1 MRPIVVFVA
10 MLFSLSAVFA
20 QSSIQ
25 LSPWQPAVSIDGRA
39 LRYPF
44 AGGLNNPQVC
54 AIDLNN
60 DNLQDLYIFDRTGN
74 VQLFFENQGQPG
86 QPFYVYAPQWEAQ
99 FPPLT
104 DWVLLRDYNGDGIE
118 DIFAYGDAPFSG
130 VRVYR
135 GYYTSDNKIA
145 FSRYNFNNPLNL
157 IYIPLQTGG
166 ETQLYISAIDYPAVD
181 DLDCDGDLDMATFNI
196 NGGYAELYKNFS
208 VEMGYGRDSLIYRL
222 ADDCWGGFYE
232 SGIGGNQVDLSPTA
246 NGCSGNFQGG
256 GGEAVTFRH
265 AGSTLLTFDADND
278 GDKDLVLGDL
288 SYAHLN
294 FLTNGGNCAN
304 AWFVDQDLIYPSY
317 NVPAE
322 LIYFPVSFYVDIN
335 GDGHRDLLAA
345 PNQKG
350 GSQDVECL
358 WLYENTGADA
368 QPDFSLLTRRWL
380 VDEMID
386 LGTGA
391 LPFPVD
397 YNADGL
403 LDIVVG
409 NNSFF
414 QISGNKDARLL
425 LFKNVGTPTDPAFE
439 LVDDDYLGFSQYSN
453 SSFWFAP
460 AFGDLDS
467 DGDLDLLVGEQ
478 NGRLFYAQNT
488 AGAGQPLAFGP
499 VQYSYMN
506 ISIGQ
511 ASVPRLIDLN
521 RDGLMDLVVGERSGN
536 LNYFQN
542 QGTPTQPT
550 FNSDFSV
557 SPNIQ
562 LMGGVDTRVPGSTIG
577 YAAPWFL
584 DYGQQVQVLTGT
596 NTGRLEW
603 YGDVLGN
610 LTGTFSLIEETFAGL
625 NAGSQTCPV
634 MADWNNDG
642 QLDLLVGNQ
651 RGGLQFFQTNIT
663 TEGIVGLNTVA
674 EAPDARVFPNPASQE
689 ITVSWAVDGRY
700 AATLYD
706 LNGRM
711 LKQWD
716 SLSGDTP
723 QPLAITGL
731 PAGMYALQLR
741 NARHALIRKI
751 AIME

>member
-86 QPFYVYAPQWEAQ
+86 QPFYVYAPQWEAR

-145 FSRYNFNNPLNL
+145 FSRYNFDNPLNL

-511 ASVPRLIDLN
+511 ASIPRLIDLN

>member
-1 MRPIVVFVA
+1 MCPIVVFVA

-145 FSRYNFNNPLNL
+145 FSRYNFDNPLNL

-288 SYAHLN
+288 SYVHLN

-322 LIYFPVSFYVDIN
+322 LIYFPASFYVDVD
-335 GDGHRDLLAA
+335 GDGHRDMLAA

-358 WLYENTGADA
+358 WLYENTGTDG

-511 ASVPRLIDLN
+511 ASIPRLIDLN

-542 QGTPTQPT
+542 QGTPTQPM

-674 EAPDARVFPNPASQE
+674 EAPDARVFPNPARQQ